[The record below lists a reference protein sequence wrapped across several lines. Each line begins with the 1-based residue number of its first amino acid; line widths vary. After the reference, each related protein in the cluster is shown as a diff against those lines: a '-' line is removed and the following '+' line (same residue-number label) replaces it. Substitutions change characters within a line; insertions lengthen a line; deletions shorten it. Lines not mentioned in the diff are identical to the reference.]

1 MEDVGEICTLRTAGL
16 NHQPPQFRTRD
27 YRCQLRKNTEQEL
40 KQGGRLFTHGTRP
53 GTAGARRCFA
63 EGLTSS
69 ESFSFM
75 KFFCEAF
82 ETLHLLNIKF
92 KAKNN
97 NSSGLKRSKGKVLI
111 KIIKI

>member
-1 MEDVGEICTLRTAGL
+1 MRW
-16 NHQPPQFRTRD
+16 
-27 YRCQLRKNTEQEL
+27 
-40 KQGGRLFTHGTRP
+40 
-53 GTAGARRCFA
+53 CFE

-75 KFFCEAF
+75 NFFCEAF
-82 ETLHLLNIKF
+82 ETLHLLNIQF

-111 KIIKI
+111 KIIKILNENIMET